1 MALAPTRARLAR
13 IRLWDAVSAPARPS
27 PATNLAHCS
36 AILSAIV
43 SCGAC
48 HTAIYRSYSATGM
61 SQSCGKAGAVQF
73 RESFDRA
80 DFTDAVSGVEYRVS
94 PAPDGYRLQ
103 FTRGDS
109 DVRVLA
115 WFIGSGR
122 V

>member
-1 MALAPTRARLAR
+1 MAAALGQEVGSKA
-13 IRLWDAVSAPARPS
+13 
-27 PATNLAHCS
+27 
-36 AILSAIV
+36 
-43 SCGAC
+43 CGAC
-48 HTAIYRSYSATGM
+48 HAAIYRSYSATGM
-61 SQSCGKAGAVQF
+61 SQSSGKAGAVQF

-94 PAPDGYRLQ
+94 PSPDGYRLQ

-122 V
+122 VGRSYLSSLDGFLFQSLGVLLF